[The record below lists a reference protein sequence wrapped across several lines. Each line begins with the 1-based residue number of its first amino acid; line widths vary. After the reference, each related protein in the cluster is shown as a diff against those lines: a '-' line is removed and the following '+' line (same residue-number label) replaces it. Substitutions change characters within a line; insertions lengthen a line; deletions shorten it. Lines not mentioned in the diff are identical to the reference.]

1 MLKQLIH
8 IELENLLSLLGDD
21 RKKVGEMVRV
31 FMDETPTHFE
41 EIRKHIQDGNLK
53 EASELVHKV
62 KTRYGYIGLDG
73 VTEELTNW
81 ESELSMKNK
90 MDHTL
95 TIGRFEQINEEI
107 IAELKVSRFYIPPI
121 EKMNDAFPLAGK
133 LVLVAEDDEINAMV
147 FELFIKENGATVLI
161 ANDGNQAIKLALE
174 KSPDMIFM
182 DVHMPFFSGLDAIRE
197 LRNRGLTCP
206 IISLSASTRLDER
219 KNSIEAGA
227 NDFLIKPAK
236 RESIKKA
243 LFTYLN
249 A

>member
-1 MLKQLIH
+1 MLAKYIH
-8 IELENLLSLLGDD
+8 NELENLLSLVGDD
-21 RKKVGEMVRV
+21 QKKVGDIMEV
-31 FMDETPTHFE
+31 FIEETPIHFK

-62 KTRYGYIGLDG
+62 KTRYGYIGLDD
-73 VTEELTNW
+73 VIEELTHW
-81 ESELSMKNK
+81 ESELSMNK
-90 MDHTL
+90 RIDHTL
-95 TIGRFEQINEEI
+95 KIARYEQINEEVI
-107 IAELKVSRFYIPPI
+107 SELKSSRFYVPPAI
-121 EKMNDAFPLAGK
+121 KMNDVLPLEGK

-147 FELFIKENGATVLI
+147 FELFIKENGAAVII
-161 ANDGNQAIKLALE
+161 ATDGNQAIKLALE
-174 KSPDMIFM
+174 KSPDLIFM

-197 LRNRGLTCP
+197 LRNRGLRCP

-236 RESIKKA
+236 RESIKRA
-243 LFTYLN
+243 LFTYLH